1 MTNDLNNF
9 LETDS
14 VDLNKGPM
22 FSKLIHNL
30 KMTLEQI
37 EQMLVDNDER
47 LGGDAYENI
56 VTSEYD
62 SMVSGTRQVIREAQK
77 DRHLRNRRR

>member
-22 FSKLIHNL
+22 FNQLIHNL
-30 KMTLEQI
+30 KMTPQEQI
-37 EQMLVDNDER
+37 EQMLVDNDES
-47 LGGDAYENI
+47 LGGD
-56 VTSEYD
+56 V
-62 SMVSGTRQVIREAQK
+62 
-77 DRHLRNRRR
+77 